1 MIESVVNGMDAMV
14 SCDTETAWG
23 GRSRTSYMNGLVM
36 STLDPRAAGSS
47 TEKPYWGDA
56 RAWELLAQ
64 VVDGKLSV
72 QAACERHRMRNEDVQ
87 EWLRGFHRSA
97 LIAFDDQLRRA
108 LIRQGATPE
117 ALGGPELSVS
127 LADVSI
133 VDWIQAI
140 QLFAKHA
147 VITVMHEASESRL
160 WCSKGLLIDAES
172 GRLRGEAAVY
182 RIVGLERGQ
191 VVTELRAVRRE
202 RTIRTSTQALLLEA
216 ARRKDEVAML
226 RRRLGDLDRFFQ
238 SVETSAINRSL
249 NTVEAAVLR
258 MFGVPRRLSDVLDES
273 DLGDVET
280 LAALESLMRSAHL
293 VAARTPEPAPAP
305 TPQAAAA
312 DEAAGNRV
320 LPVSFAWPRERELG
334 QRNFRWLGATV
345 LMALVVS
352 LAAWLGARSSVS
364 SGALAL
370 AAAPAPAAAR
380 APVEPD
386 TYSVVVRAYP
396 LDATLEVDGRDI
408 GSGVY
413 RARLNRDGTL
423 HELRVN
429 AAGFVPARILF
440 VDAPPPID
448 VRLEPLPA
456 ARVAEPTEDAPPATL
471 TSEVEASAEPS
482 TWSERR
488 ASAAR
493 RKNAARSEASSSR
506 RASAVPA
513 SATKKKPFV
522 QIIEPV
528 APASLSSRAE

>member
-1 MIESVVNGMDAMV
+1 
-14 SCDTETAWG
+14 
-23 GRSRTSYMNGLVM
+23 MNGLVM
-36 STLDPRAAGSS
+36 STLDPRAAGST

-117 ALGGPELSVS
+117 TLGGPELSVS

-160 WCSKGLLIDAES
+160 WCSKGVLIDAES

-226 RRRLGDLDRFFQ
+226 RRRLGDLGRFFQ

-258 MFGVPRRLSDVLDES
+258 LFNMPRRLSDVLDES
-273 DLGDVET
+273 ELGDVET

-293 VAARTPEPAPAP
+293 VEARTPAPAP
-305 TPQAAAA
+305 APQAAAA
-312 DEAAGNRV
+312 DDPAGNRV
-320 LPVSFAWPRERELG
+320 LPVSFAWPQERELG
-334 QRNFRWLGATV
+334 QRNFRWVGTTLV
-345 LMALVVS
+345 MALVVS
-352 LAAWLGARSSVS
+352 LAAWLGAKSSVS
-364 SGALAL
+364 SQAFALAP
-370 AAAPAPAAAR
+370 APGPAAPASPAVA
-380 APVEPD
+380 PD
-386 TYSVVVRAYP
+386 TYAVVVRAFP

-408 GSGVY
+408 GPGVY
-413 RARLNRDGTL
+413 RTRLTRDGSL
-423 HELRVN
+423 HELRVS

-440 VDAPPPID
+440 VDAPPPVDI
-448 VRLEPLPA
+448 RLDPLPA
-456 ARVAEPTEDAPPATL
+456 PGPAEPAEPVEHAVS
-471 TSEVEASAEPS
+471 TSDGDTPAEPS

-493 RKNAARSEASSSR
+493 RKNATRSEGSGGR
-506 RASAVPA
+506 RVTEVPA

-522 QIIEPV
+522 QIIEPET
-528 APASLSSRAE
+528 PASLSSRSE